1 LKRSIIGTR
10 SIKVTERPGGSTKV
24 TLVLENTFI
33 HLPGIGLKKE
43 RNLWKIGIRN
53 WDDFAKRFL
62 AQPSLFSG
70 TADDALI
77 RTLEAS
83 RLALKQGDFDFFA
96 KRLARR
102 EHYRIALT
110 DPPST
115 VFLDIETTGLSLYY
129 DSTTLIGANHGGN
142 YYFFSKGGDISV
154 VERILSRAKC
164 IVTFNGG
171 AFDLKFL
178 QKEFPQIRLPLAH
191 VDLRFFGISV
201 GLRGAQKHIEKQLGF
216 ERPDDIRTMLGW
228 TAPLLWYR
236 YCRGDMEA
244 GKKLVEYNYYDI
256 EGMKFIFD
264 KLVDRIFEADAA
276 SAAWRTPVFFS
287 RSAADPW
294 RTRNNF
300 RVSPFQGHIG
310 SRIRYRDLI
319 STHREPF
326 RVVGIDLTGS
336 ENRPTGWCVLEGDH
350 ATTRLLKTDH
360 ELIDETV
367 TARPQLVSIDSP
379 LSLPRGR
386 VRVTNDDPGRHEF
399 GILRECE
406 RTLKRRGV
414 NVYPSLIDS
423 MQNLTARGIR
433 LATTLRSMGLAVIES
448 YPGAAQDIMGIPR
461 KRASLEYLK
470 DGLGDFGIRGEFLT
484 TKVSHDELD
493 AITSAIVGV
502 FFWGGKFEALGNED
516 EDYLII
522 PDLLVPPDPWRNRL
536 VVGISGPIAAGKTTG
551 ARALEG
557 CGFTY
562 GRYSQVLEKMLQE
575 SGIMPN
581 RETLQELGERVHRE
595 QGQRWLSRR
604 LVLDLPTDQDLTI
617 DGLRFPEDHTFMVE
631 SFGPAFLHV
640 HANAATEL
648 REQRY
653 FYDGGKAEGF
663 RRAIQHPV
671 EAGIPR
677 LGPLAHVVLT
687 NEGPKPRYVDQL
699 FRVVGCTARSHA
711 RAATFG

>member
-1 LKRSIIGTR
+1 
-10 SIKVTERPGGSTKV
+10 
-24 TLVLENTFI
+24 VLENTFI
-33 HLPGIGLKKE
+33 HLPGIGIKKE
-43 RNLWKIGIRN
+43 RNLWKIGIRT
-53 WDDFAKRFL
+53 WDDFTKRFL

-77 RTLEAS
+77 RTLDAS
-83 RLALKQGDFDFFA
+83 RVALKRQDFDFFA
-96 KRLARR
+96 ERLPRR

-110 DPPST
+110 DPHST

-129 DSTTLIGANHGGN
+129 DSTTLIGANQGGN

-154 VERILSRAKC
+154 VETILSRAKC

-178 QKEFPQIRLPLAH
+178 QKEFPQIRMPLAH
-191 VDLRFFGISV
+191 VDLRFFGTSV
-201 GLRGAQKHIEKQLGF
+201 GLRGTQKHIERQLGF
-216 ERPDDIRTMLGW
+216 ERPDDIRTVLGW

-256 EGMKFIFD
+256 EGMRFIFD
-264 KLVDRIFEADAA
+264 KLLDRIFDADAA
-276 SAAWRTPVFFS
+276 LSVWRAPVFFS
-287 RSAADPW
+287 RSASTP
-294 RTRNNF
+294 RRKRKNF
-300 RVSPFQGHIG
+300 RMPPFHGHMG
-310 SRIRYRDLI
+310 SKIRYHDLI
-319 STHREPF
+319 KAHRVEPL
-326 RVVGIDLTGS
+326 RIVGIDLTGS
-336 ENRPTGWCVLEGDH
+336 ENRPTGWCLLEGNH
-350 ATTRLLKTDH
+350 ATTRLLRTDR
-360 ELIDETV
+360 ELIEET
-367 TARPQLVSIDSP
+367 AAACPQAVSIDSP
-379 LSLPRGR
+379 LSLPKGR
-386 VRVTNDDPGRHEF
+386 LRVTNDDPGRHEF

-406 RTLKRRGV
+406 RSLKRRGV
-414 NVYPSLIDS
+414 NVYPCLIDS

-433 LATTLRSMGLAVIES
+433 LATTLRSMGLPVIES

-502 FFWGGKFEALGNED
+502 FFWGGKFEALGNEE

-522 PDLLVPPDPWRNRL
+522 PDLLVPPDPWRDRL
-536 VVGISGPIAAGKTTG
+536 VVGISGPIASGKTTG
-551 ARALEG
+551 ARALED
-557 CGFTY
+557 CGFAY
-562 GRYSQVLEKMLQE
+562 GRYSQVLEKMLRE
-575 SGIMPN
+575 SGVSPT

-595 QGQRWLSRR
+595 PGQRWLSRR
-604 LVLDLPTDQDLTI
+604 LVLDLSTDQDLTI
-617 DGLRFPEDHTFMVE
+617 DGLRFPEDHAFMVE

-640 HANAATEL
+640 HVNAATEL
-648 REQRY
+648 REQR
-653 FYDGGKAEGF
+653 FVQDGGTAEGF
-663 RRAIQHPV
+663 LTAIQHPV

-677 LGPLAHVVLT
+677 LAPLAHVVVT
-687 NEGPKPRYVDQL
+687 NEGPKSQYIDQL
-699 FRVVGCTARSHA
+699 LRVVGRTTQSHP

>member
-1 LKRSIIGTR
+1 M
-10 SIKVTERPGGSTKV
+10 
-24 TLVLENTFI
+24 LENTFI

-43 RNLWKIGIRN
+43 RNLWKVGIRN
-53 WDDFAKRFL
+53 WDDFTKRFL
-62 AQPSLFSG
+62 AQSYLFPG
-70 TADDALI
+70 IADDALI

-83 RLALKQGDFDFFA
+83 RVALKQHDLDFFA
-96 KRLARR
+96 ERLPRR

-110 DPPST
+110 DPRST

-129 DSTTLIGANHGGN
+129 DSTTLIGTSHSGN
-142 YYFFSKGGDISV
+142 YYFCSKGEDISIV
-154 VERILSRAKC
+154 KNILSRAKC

-178 QKEFPQIRLPLAH
+178 KKEFPQIRLPLAH

-201 GLRGAQKHIEKQLGF
+201 GLRGTQKHIESELGF
-216 ERPDDIRTMLGW
+216 ERPDDIRTVLGW

-244 GKKLVEYNYYDI
+244 GKKLLEYNYHDI

-264 KLVDRIFEADAA
+264 KIVDRIFDTDAA
-276 SAAWRTPVFFS
+276 LSEWRARVFFS
-287 RSAADPW
+287 RSASA
-294 RTRNNF
+294 RRRERNNF
-300 RVSPFQGHIG
+300 QIPPFHGHTG
-310 SRIRYRDLI
+310 SKIRYHNLI
-319 STHREPF
+319 NAHRSEPL

-336 ENRPTGWCVLEGDH
+336 KNRPTGWCLLEADH
-350 ATTRLLKTDH
+350 ATTRLLRTDS
-360 ELIDETV
+360 ELVDETV
-367 TARPQLVSIDSP
+367 AAGPHIVSIDSP

-386 VRVTNDDPGRHEF
+386 VRVTNDDPGRQEF

-406 RTLKRRGV
+406 RILKRRGV
-414 NVYPSLIDS
+414 NVYPCLIDS

-433 LATTLRSMGLAVIES
+433 LATSLRSMGFPVIES

-470 DGLGDFGIRGEFLT
+470 DGLGDFGIRGEFLS

-522 PDLLVPPDPWRNRL
+522 PDLLVPPDSWRDRS
-536 VVGISGPIAAGKTTG
+536 VVGISGPIASGKTTG
-551 ARALEG
+551 ARALEEH
-557 CGFTY
+557 GFGY
-562 GRYSQVLEKMLQE
+562 GRYSQVLEKILRE
-575 SGIMPN
+575 KGVAPT
-581 RETLQELGERVHRE
+581 RETLQQLGERVHRKK
-595 QGQRWLSRR
+595 GQRWLSRR

-617 DGLRFPEDHTFMVE
+617 DGLRFPEDHAFMVE

-640 HANAATEL
+640 HVNAPMRL

-653 FYDGGKAEGF
+653 VHDGGTAEGF
-663 RRAIQHPV
+663 REAVRHPV
-671 EAGIPR
+671 EAGIPC
-677 LGPLAHVVLT
+677 LESLAQTVLT
-687 NEGPKPRYVDQL
+687 NEGSKSVYVDQIL
-699 FRVVGCTARSHA
+699 RIVGCLAKSHL

>member
-1 LKRSIIGTR
+1 MSPTAPN
-10 SIKVTERPGGSTKV
+10 ESTKV
-24 TLVLENTFI
+24 RLVLENTFI
-33 HLPGIGLKKE
+33 HLPGIGRKKE
-43 RNLWKIGIRN
+43 RNLWKIGIRT

-191 VDLRFFGISV
+191 VDLRFFGISL
-201 GLRGAQKHIEKQLGF
+201 GLRGAQKHIEQQLGF

-276 SAAWRTPVFFS
+276 SAVWRAPVFFS
-287 RSAADPW
+287 RSSTDLW
-294 RTRNNF
+294 RARNNF

-310 SRIRYRDLI
+310 TRVRYHDLI
-319 STHREPF
+319 SAHQEPL

-336 ENRPTGWCVLEGDH
+336 ENRATGWCVLEGDH
-350 ATTRLLKTDH
+350 VTTRLLKTDR

-367 TARPQLVSIDSP
+367 TACPHLVSIDSP
-379 LSLPRGR
+379 LSLPKGR
-386 VRVTNDDPGRHEF
+386 VRVTNDDPGRYEF

-433 LATTLRSMGLAVIES
+433 LATTLRSMGLPVIES
-448 YPGAAQDIMGIPR
+448 YPGAAQDIIGIPR

-502 FFWGGKFEALGNED
+502 FFWGGRFEALGNED

-522 PDLLVPPDPWRNRL
+522 PDLLVPPDPWRDRL
-536 VVGISGPIAAGKTTG
+536 VVGISGPIASGKTTG
-551 ARALEG
+551 ARALED

-562 GRYSQVLEKMLQE
+562 GRYSHVLGNMLE
-575 SGIMPN
+575 VSGVPPG
-581 RETLQELGERVHRE
+581 RETLQELGERMHRE
-595 QGQRWLSRR
+595 RGQRWLSRR

-617 DGLRFPEDHTFMVE
+617 DGLRFPEDHAFMIE

-640 HANAATEL
+640 HVDAPTEL
-648 REQRY
+648 REERY
-653 FYDGGKAEGF
+653 VQDGGTAEGF
-663 RRAIQHPV
+663 WRAIQHPV
-671 EAGIPR
+671 EAGISHLTR
-677 LGPLAHVVLT
+677 LAHVVLK
-687 NEGPKPRYVDQL
+687 NEGPKSRYEDEIL
-699 FRVVGCTARSHA
+699 GVVGHTARSHL
-711 RAATFG
+711 RAARFR

>member
-1 LKRSIIGTR
+1 M
-10 SIKVTERPGGSTKV
+10 
-24 TLVLENTFI
+24 LENTFI

-43 RNLWKIGIRN
+43 RNLWNIGIRT
-53 WDDFAKRFL
+53 WDDFTKRFL

-70 TADDALI
+70 MADEARI

-83 RLALKQGDFDFFA
+83 RIALKQGDFDFFA
-96 KRLARR
+96 KRLPRR

-129 DSTTLIGANHGGN
+129 DSTTLIGANHDGN

-191 VDLRFFGISV
+191 VDLRFFGMSV
-201 GLRGAQKHIEKQLGF
+201 GLRGTQKHIEQQLGF

-228 TAPLLWYR
+228 AAPLLWYR

-244 GKKLVEYNYYDI
+244 GKKLVEYNHYDI
-256 EGMKFIFD
+256 EGMRFIFD

-276 SAAWRTPVFFS
+276 SAVWRTPVFFS
-287 RSAADPW
+287 RSAADPR

-300 RVSPFQGHIG
+300 RVPPFHGHIG
-310 SRIRYRDLI
+310 SRIRHHDLI
-319 STHREPF
+319 SAHRVEPL

-336 ENRPTGWCVLEGDH
+336 ENRPTGWCVIEGDH
-350 ATTRLLKTDH
+350 ATTRLLKTDR
-360 ELIDETV
+360 ELIDDTV
-367 TARPQLVSIDSP
+367 AARPHLVSIDSP
-379 LSLPRGR
+379 LSLPKGR

-433 LATTLRSMGLAVIES
+433 LATTLRSMGLPVIES

-470 DGLGDFGIRGEFLT
+470 DGLGDFGIRGDFLT

-522 PDLLVPPDPWRNRL
+522 PDLLVPPDPWRDRL
-536 VVGISGPIAAGKTTG
+536 VVGISGSIASGKTTG
-551 ARALEG
+551 ARALED
-557 CGFTY
+557 CGFAY
-562 GRYSQVLEKMLQE
+562 GRYSQVLEKMLRE
-575 SGIMPN
+575 RGIAPN
-581 RETLQELGERVHRE
+581 RETLQE
-595 QGQRWLSRR
+595 
-604 LVLDLPTDQDLTI
+604 
-617 DGLRFPEDHTFMVE
+617 
-631 SFGPAFLHV
+631 
-640 HANAATEL
+640 
-648 REQRY
+648 
-653 FYDGGKAEGF
+653 
-663 RRAIQHPV
+663 
-671 EAGIPR
+671 
-677 LGPLAHVVLT
+677 
-687 NEGPKPRYVDQL
+687 
-699 FRVVGCTARSHA
+699 
-711 RAATFG
+711 

>member
-1 LKRSIIGTR
+1 
-10 SIKVTERPGGSTKV
+10 
-24 TLVLENTFI
+24 VLENTFI

-43 RNLWKIGIRN
+43 RNLWRIGIRT
-53 WDDFAKRFL
+53 WDDFTKRFL
-62 AQPSLFSG
+62 AQRSFFCG
-70 TADDALI
+70 TADEALI

-83 RLALKQGDFDFFA
+83 QLALKLRDFDFFA
-96 KRLARR
+96 ERLPRR
-102 EHYRIALT
+102 EHYRIALA
-110 DPPST
+110 DPHST

-142 YYFFSKGGDISV
+142 YYFFSRGGDISV

-191 VDLRFFGISV
+191 VDLRFFGTSV
-201 GLRGAQKHIEKQLGF
+201 GLRGTQKHIEQQLGF

-236 YCRGDMEA
+236 YCRGDIEA
-244 GKKLVEYNYYDI
+244 GKKLIEYNYYDI
-256 EGMKFIFD
+256 EGMRFIFD
-264 KLVDRIFEADAA
+264 KLVDRIFEVDAGLSVRRA
-276 SAAWRTPVFFS
+276 PVFFS
-287 RSAADPW
+287 PKASAPH
-294 RTRNNF
+294 RKRNNF
-300 RVSPFQGHIG
+300 RVPPFQGYIG
-310 SRIRYRDLI
+310 SKIRYDDLI
-319 STHREPF
+319 NAHRVEPL

-336 ENRPTGWCVLEGDH
+336 ENRPSGWCVLEGDH
-350 ATTRLLKTDH
+350 ATTRLLRADR

-367 TARPQLVSIDSP
+367 ATRPHLVSIDSP

-386 VRVTNDDPGRHEF
+386 VRVTNDDPGRHQF

-414 NVYPSLIDS
+414 NVYPCLIDS

-433 LATTLRSMGLAVIES
+433 LAKTLRSMGLPVIES

-470 DGLGDFGIRGEFLT
+470 DGLGDFGIQGGFLA

-516 EDYLII
+516 EEYLII
-522 PDLLVPPDPWRNRL
+522 PDLLVPSDPWRDRL
-536 VVGISGPIAAGKTTG
+536 VVGISGPIASGKTTG
-551 ARALEG
+551 ARALED
-557 CGFTY
+557 CGFAY
-562 GRYSQVLEKMLQE
+562 GRYSQILEKMLRE
-575 SGIMPN
+575 SGVMPS
-581 RETLQELGERVHRE
+581 RETLQEFGKRVHRGR
-595 QGQRWLSRR
+595 GQRWLSRR

-617 DGLRFPEDHTFMVE
+617 DGLRFLEDHAFMVE

-640 HANAATEL
+640 HVNAATIL
-648 REQRY
+648 REKRY
-653 FYDGGKAEGF
+653 VEDGGTAEGF
-663 RRAIQHPV
+663 QRAIQHPV

-677 LGPLAHVVLT
+677 LAPLAHVVLK
-687 NEGPKPRYVDQL
+687 NEGPKFLYEDQL
-699 FRVVGCTARSHA
+699 LRAVGRTPRSHS
-711 RAATFG
+711 RAAPSR